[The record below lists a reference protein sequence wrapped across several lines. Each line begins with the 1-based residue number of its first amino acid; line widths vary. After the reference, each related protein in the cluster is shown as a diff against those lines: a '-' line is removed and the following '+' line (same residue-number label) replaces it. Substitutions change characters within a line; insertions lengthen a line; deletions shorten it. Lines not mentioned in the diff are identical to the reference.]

1 MNEILEMEVDEK
13 EEKFNELNVNKK
25 LDEKVDEKVNEILE
39 MKVDK

>member
-1 MNEILEMEVDEK
+1 MNGILEMEVDEK
-13 EEKFNELNVNKK
+13 EEKFNELNVKKK